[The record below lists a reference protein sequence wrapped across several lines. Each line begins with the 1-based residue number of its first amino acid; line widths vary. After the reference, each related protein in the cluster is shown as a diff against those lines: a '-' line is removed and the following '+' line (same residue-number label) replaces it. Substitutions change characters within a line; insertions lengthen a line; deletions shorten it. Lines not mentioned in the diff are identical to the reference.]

1 VDCFVGRIVLSVLNG
16 SIITRRSAYAAMNDS
31 PVPSRF
37 LDKGWV
43 AYLNDAG
50 EEVREQSMLVS
61 YLF

>member
-1 VDCFVGRIVLSVLNG
+1 M
-16 SIITRRSAYAAMNDS
+16 RSAYAAMNDS